1 MARDDAI
8 RDQAVGWAVRAG
20 DPAFDDWEG
29 FTAWLESDPAHA
41 AAYDKVAALVSDA
54 AELVPPTPEAV
65 NDDRPAVGH
74 TRRMWLGGMVAAAVA
89 VVAGVGIWQMRGD
102 TYAIETAPGE
112 HRMIALGSD
121 GKIELAGGTRIVL
134 DRDDPR
140 MASLDH
146 GQALFTI
153 RHDAA
158 RPFRLDV
165 GEDELVDI
173 GTVFDVKHMAGRIRL
188 AVSEGAVAFNPKQ
201 QNVQVNPGQVLTS
214 VKGSSAYILAGVSPA
229 QVGEWRNG
237 RLTFQDQPLAEIA
250 VDLTNATG
258 LRFEVAPGVAARRVS
273 GSLLVDPVRAD
284 PRSAGPLLGV
294 AVSPAGDGWMI
305 EAR

>member
-8 RDQAVGWAVRAG
+8 REQAVSWAVRAG
-20 DPAFDDWEG
+20 NPGFDDWED

-41 AAYDKVAALVSDA
+41 AAYDQVAAIVADA
-54 AELVPPTPEAV
+54 AESMPLSREAV
-65 NDDRPAVGH
+65 NDDQPAVGQ
-74 TRRMWLGGMVAAAVA
+74 TRRFWLSGTVAAAVA
-89 VVAGVGIWQMRGD
+89 VIAAVGMWQMRSD
-102 TYAIETAPGE
+102 TYAVETAPGE
-112 HRMIALGSD
+112 HRMIALGDD
-121 GKIELAGGTRIVL
+121 GKIELAGGTRILL

-153 RHDAA
+153 RHDPA

-173 GTVFDVKHMAGRIRL
+173 GTVFDVKHMAGRITL
-188 AVSEGAVAFNPKQ
+188 AVAEGAVAFNPKQ

-214 VKGSSAYILAGVSPA
+214 QKGSDAYILANLSVT
-229 QVGEWRNG
+229 QVGEWREG
-237 RLTFQDQPLAEIA
+237 RLTFQDQPLSEIA
-250 VDLTNATG
+250 ADLTNATG
-258 LRFEVAPGVAARRVS
+258 LNFAVAPGVAARRVS
-273 GSLLVDPVRAD
+273 GSLLVDPLRAD

-294 AVSPAGDGWMI
+294 TVSPAGDGWVI